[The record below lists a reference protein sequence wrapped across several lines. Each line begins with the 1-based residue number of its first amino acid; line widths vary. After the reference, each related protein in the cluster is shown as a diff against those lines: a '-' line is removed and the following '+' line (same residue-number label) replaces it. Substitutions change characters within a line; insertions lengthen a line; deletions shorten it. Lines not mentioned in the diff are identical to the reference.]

1 LAFFVRTKTL
11 GLFVDDGTEQVVGDI
26 VIHGA
31 AENKRNEDGAHK
43 DIAAA
48 AKMENETAAHLFT
61 YDLHSDS
68 TAWVQP
74 GGETANWQSLGEED
88 KIEVQVAAVSSTTE
102 EEETRP
108 ASVWYGF
115 VPSHS
120 SSIQL

>member
-1 LAFFVRTKTL
+1 MRTKTL

-31 AENKRNEDGAHK
+31 AENKSNEDGGHK

-48 AKMENETAAHLFT
+48 AKTEEETAADLFT
-61 YDLHSDS
+61 NDLHSDS

-74 GGETANWQSLGEED
+74 GGETANWQSLGEDDKD
-88 KIEVQVAAVSSTTE
+88 KIEVQVAAVSSATE

-108 ASVWYGF
+108 ASVW
-115 VPSHS
+115 
-120 SSIQL
+120 

>member
-1 LAFFVRTKTL
+1 VRTKTL

-31 AENKRNEDGAHK
+31 AENKSNEDGGHK

-48 AKMENETAAHLFT
+48 AKMEEETAADLFT
-61 YDLHSDS
+61 NDLHSDS

-74 GGETANWQSLGEED
+74 GGETANWQSLGEDDKD
-88 KIEVQVAAVSSTTE
+88 KIEVQVAAVSSATE

-108 ASVWYGF
+108 ASVWCGF

>member
-1 LAFFVRTKTL
+1 MRTKTL

-26 VIHGA
+26 IIHGA
-31 AENKRNEDGAHK
+31 AENKSNEDGAHK

-48 AKMENETAAHLFT
+48 EKMEKETTAHLFT
-61 YDLHSDS
+61 NDLHSDS

-74 GGETANWQSLGEED
+74 GGETANSQSLREED
-88 KIEVQVAAVSSTTE
+88 KIEVQVAAVSSATE